1 MDLKPSEV
9 TEILKQEIEGFDGQ
23 MKKSNVGTIL
33 QVGDGVARVHGLGEC
48 MMNELL
54 EFPNGVFGVALNL
67 EEDNVGAV
75 LLGSGTLVK
84 EGDTVKTTGR
94 IISVPTGLQMFGR
107 VVDALGVAVDGKG
120 AISVTDDDYRSIEG
134 VSPTVPERADLLP

>member
-9 TEILKQEIEGFDGQ
+9 TDILKQEIEGFDGQ

-94 IISVPTGLQMFGR
+94 IISVPTGMQMFGR
-107 VVDALGVAVDGKG
+107 VVDALGAPVDGKG
-120 AISVTDDDYRSIEG
+120 AINTTEDDYRTDDG
-134 VSPTVPERADLLP
+134 FD